1 LIEVGQTEIGG
12 VPRPT
17 IRKRSGLTGAE
28 LWPEGTITL
37 DTREGAVVD
46 VAVLPDGRMWVAMNV
61 RPPGKD
67 PRPRIALL
75 DADGHATGSRL
86 EGTAGRVV
94 RALAADAEGGCF
106 AVGLAG
112 VMGDW
117 DIAYWRITPRA
128 CRRSATRSTTTRRP
142 SRRTASWTSPATS

>member
-1 LIEVGQTEIGG
+1 MIGG

-17 IRKRSGLTGAE
+17 IRKRSSVTGAE

-67 PRPRIALL
+67 QTAADRP
-75 DADGHATGSRL
+75 
-86 EGTAGRVV
+86 AGRG
-94 RALAADAEGGCF
+94 RARDR
-106 AVGLAG
+106 
-112 VMGDW
+112 D
-117 DIAYWRITPRA
+117 RA
-128 CRRSATRSTTTRRP
+128 
-142 SRRTASWTSPATS
+142 